1 MATPRERKDFKPRW
15 SEQRGLWED
24 GPPATQPSSFFRVA
38 EGTLFVSAE
47 RNLTFLMSEA
57 EAKFSL
63 ASPENKLQYS
73 SFRFRLRMSALRA
86 LRARHPPPLA
96 SARALHRYIYTNTAH
111 GGDTTPEPEGPQ
123 RDVRVRGTPDPLYE
137 YVRYAI
143 DWDDQSRKADSGLG
157 PFPSFGRRDT
167 ANNKA
172 GPGTDLRAII

>member
-63 ASPENKLQYS
+63 ASPENKLFLFSFS
-73 SFRFRLRMSALRA
+73 SSNECTARA
-86 LRARHPPPLA
+86 ARAAPPPSSERARAA
-96 SARALHRYIYTNTAH
+96 SVYIH
-111 GGDTTPEPEGPQ
+111 
-123 RDVRVRGTPDPLYE
+123 
-137 YVRYAI
+137 
-143 DWDDQSRKADSGLG
+143 
-157 PFPSFGRRDT
+157 
-167 ANNKA
+167 
-172 GPGTDLRAII
+172 